1 MKGFCACCNQEV
13 ELKVIMRNETY
24 PVKGENIEISA
35 QVCVCSKC
43 GEELWSPVFDDNN
56 LRNAYD
62 KYRLNKG
69 LLLPSE
75 IKEIREKYGVSQ
87 TAFAKILGLGEKTIA
102 RYENGSIQ
110 DEAPN
115 NLIRLAANENN
126 FIELYEHN
134 KGKLTAEE
142 IRQVNKVLNKN
153 KRVSGAYSYVYG
165 QSSIRKDN
173 ILDFPSTKEMAV

>member
-1 MKGFCACCNQEV
+1 M
-13 ELKVIMRNETY
+13 
-24 PVKGENIEISA
+24 
-35 QVCVCSKC
+35 
-43 GEELWSPVFDDNN
+43 FDDNN